1 MRYMRRVCEQKS
13 ASVIILIW
21 KSISKQWV
29 LSSTIFYYSLG
40 VGFGSSLARF
50 NVMSFFGIE
59 IPSEMFL
66 QVLTETSDIDTIHRG
81 IRY

>member
-1 MRYMRRVCEQKS
+1 MRRVCEQKS

-21 KSISKQWV
+21 ISISKQWV

-40 VGFGSSLARF
+40 VGFGSRLARF